1 MAEAGSLTTPAGFAA
16 IRGVHGEADWMRD
29 SGTASSAR
37 ETRIA
42 CRVTWAVASIAAMAI
57 GGVTYILYRPKS
69 LSMFS
74 WFESLGLDPIVESM
88 RSHAASW
95 AWRPPAWWIGS
106 VPAAL
111 WILSG
116 LAAFAALWGGCG
128 SRGAKPW
135 MLAVVAAGM
144 GGELAQSIGLVPGT
158 FDPIDLG
165 ASLVA
170 IAVFI
175 LLAFSI
181 RRAAP
186 PERST

>member
-1 MAEAGSLTTPAGFAA
+1 MAEAGSLTASAGVAA
-16 IRGVHGEADWMRD
+16 IRGVHGEPDWMRD

-42 CRVTWAVASIAAMAI
+42 CRVTWAFASIAAMAL

-74 WFESLGLDPIVESM
+74 WFELLGLDPIIESM

-95 AWRPPAWWIGS
+95 AWRPPLWWIGS

-111 WILSG
+111 WLLSG
-116 LAAFAALWGGCG
+116 LAAFAALWGGWG
-128 SRGAKPW
+128 PRGARLW
-135 MLAVVAAGM
+135 MFALVSAGL
-144 GGELAQSIGLVPGT
+144 GGELAQSIDLVPGT

-170 IAVFI
+170 IAAFV
-175 LLAFSI
+175 LLAWLL
-181 RRAAP
+181 RHLP
-186 PERST
+186 LPERST